1 MKIQTSLENLLVDS
15 ELLVALYIPIAWY
28 YVSKGDSQHCFEDI
42 TFPILMTAE
51 VQMPKSREIN
61 LKKKKTYSLYYF

>member
-1 MKIQTSLENLLVDS
+1 MKVQTSLENLLLDS

-28 YVSKGDSQHCFEDI
+28 HVSKGDSQHCLEDI

-61 LKKKKTYSLYYF
+61 